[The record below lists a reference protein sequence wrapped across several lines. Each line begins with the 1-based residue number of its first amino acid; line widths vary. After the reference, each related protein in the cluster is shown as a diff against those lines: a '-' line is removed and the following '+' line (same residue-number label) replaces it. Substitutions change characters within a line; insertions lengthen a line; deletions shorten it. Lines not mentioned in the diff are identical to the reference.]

1 MPKKETATQA
11 ELFTIEGNVANRNLV
26 RELSTN
32 PGDHLRNVDISM
44 IAIRPDRFNA
54 RIKPEGMNE
63 EMWNQIL
70 MIPDL
75 AEKIYANNGPIDPI
89 LGDFHNDGNFYI
101 NNGERRFRAI
111 WYLLNAGN
119 EVYPNGDA
127 IANVQVLLNPK
138 GTTDLQRK
146 KRMYS
151 TNDNLPFTPMQKAHF
166 FLSFTQAPYNLTHDQ
181 IGEEFKVSRQTIDNY
196 IRATTLSLELQ
207 EQIDT
212 GELKMTN
219 VLGDI
224 RKEKA
229 AAKNKEGD
237 DEPIITG
244 VLADKQDKDKK
255 EGEKIR
261 GDEDEFEMEDNRVG
275 SVGGVGRPKEDNSSG
290 SHTIGKDAIYM
301 RQQKEALFKVF
312 FNRYNVLFE
321 ISRKLI
327 VADKPEDETDEERAP
342 VLFQKRHDH
351 TLEKLMNEYD
361 LTVK

>member
-11 ELFTIEGNVANRNLV
+11 ELFTLEGNVANRNLI

-44 IAIRPDRFNA
+44 ISIRPDRFNA
-54 RIKPEGMNE
+54 RIKPEGMSE
-63 EMWNQIL
+63 EIWNQIL

-111 WYLLNAGN
+111 WHLLNAGN

-166 FLSFTQAPYNLTHDQ
+166 FLSFTQAPYNLTHEQ
-181 IGEEFKVSRQTIDNY
+181 IAEEFKVSRQTIDNY
-196 IRATTLSLELQ
+196 IRATTLSPELQ

-229 AAKNKEGD
+229 
-237 DEPIITG
+237 
-244 VLADKQDKDKK
+244 KDKK
-255 EGEKIR
+255 GTATIDLDSGEILTEGQERKIA
-261 GDEDEFEMEDNRVG
+261 DEDEFLDQDNTKNFGGSKHMGEDR
-275 SVGGVGRPKEDNSSG
+275 SSNEVV
-290 SHTIGKDAIYM
+290 IGKDAIYM
-301 RQQKEALFKVF
+301 DGQKLALWKQFVHRYEKLKIAIHDI
-312 FNRYNVLFE
+312 NR
-321 ISRKLI
+321 STK
-327 VADKPEDETDEERAP
+327 AWEDELAEQ
-342 VLFQKRHDH
+342 LK
-351 TLEKLMNEYD
+351 NEYN

>member
-1 MPKKETATQA
+1 MSKNKIPHQA

-44 IAIRPDRFNA
+44 ISIRPDRFNA

-63 EMWNQIL
+63 EMWNLIL

-111 WYLLNAGN
+111 WHLLKSGN

-127 IANVQVLLNPK
+127 VANVQVLLNPK

-166 FLSFTQAPYNLTHDQ
+166 FLSFTQTPYNLTHEQ
-181 IGEEFKVSRQTIDNY
+181 IAEEFKVSRQTIDNY
-196 IRATTLSLELQ
+196 IRATALSPELQ
-207 EQIDT
+207 DQIDT

-229 AAKNKEGD
+229 
-237 DEPIITG
+237 
-244 VLADKQDKDKK
+244 KDKK
-255 EGEKIR
+255 GTATVDLESGEILTEGQERKIAEEVAAKDKLR
-261 GDEDEFEMEDNRVG
+261 GDEDEFLDQDNTKNFGGSKHMGEDR
-275 SVGGVGRPKEDNSSG
+275 SSNEVV
-290 SHTIGKDAIYM
+290 IGKDSIYM
-301 RQQKEALFKVF
+301 DGQKLALWKVF
-312 FNRYNVLFE
+312 VHRYEKLKIDIMDGNR
-321 ISRKLI
+321 STK
-327 VADKPEDETDEERAP
+327 AWEDELAEQ
-342 VLFQKRHDH
+342 LK
-351 TLEKLMNEYD
+351 NEYN